1 MAWTTSVTGTTIT
14 AAWANA
20 NVRDQG
26 ISPFAST
33 AARDS
38 AIVSPIAGQVC
49 TLTNGTLFLYDG
61 TGWVIMGE
69 PTQTSW
75 TPTLNGVTTTT
86 GTRTTTFHR
95 HDGYCDVFAR
105 FVLGASSAITGDV
118 NFLLPFAAANSIRT
132 GMFNVGLTNTG
143 VAEYPGV
150 SGGTG
155 SQTVY
160 LRATNA
166 TVTYGIYQV
175 LSASIPFSWTAGDM
189 WTMTGR
195 FQMASRYS

>member
-49 TLTNGTLFLYDG
+49 TLTNGTVFVYDG
-61 TGWVIMGE
+61 TGWVRMAE
-69 PTQTSW
+69 PLQTY
-75 TPTLNGVTTTT
+75 TPTLNGVTATT
-86 GTRTTTFHR
+86 GTLTATYHR
-95 HDGYCDVFAR
+95 SDGWCDVFVK

-118 NFLLPFAAANSIRT
+118 NFLLPIAAANSITT
-132 GMFNVGLTNTG
+132 GMFNCGILDSG
-143 VAEYPGV
+143 VSEYPGM
-150 SGGTG
+150 SGGT
-155 SQTVY
+155 STTTVY
-160 LRATNA
+160 IRAILASGTYA
-166 TVTYGIYQV
+166 SYVPLSSTIPMTWGASDAFFLYGRYQMVT
-175 LSASIPFSWTAGDM
+175 
-189 WTMTGR
+189 
-195 FQMASRYS
+195 RYS